1 MIFKNPPLILAYH
14 SISRNRKDALSV
26 SAIEF
31 EKQLK
36 WLKNKNYKV
45 VTIEEA
51 IRMKNQKSA
60 VITFDDGYRDNYEI
74 AFPILKKY
82 GFNATIFIAT
92 DFIGTEKIYHW
103 DKDKIGL
110 HGDEEDFKILNW
122 DQIIEMKKHG
132 INFGSHTQSH
142 RVLTDISLD
151 ESKKEI
157 LKSKQILE
165 KKIHSDINLFCY
177 PEGKMNDHIIK
188 QVENAGYD
196 YGVVTPPV
204 KGIPNSKYAL
214 RRVGIYQNTTM
225 FQFKLKTIA
234 IVQKLIEY
242 TKKDHYQ

>member
-122 DQIIEMKKHG
+122 DQILEMKRHG
-132 INFGSHTQSH
+132 ITFGSHSH
-142 RVLTDISLD
+142 SHKILTDIPLI
-151 ESKKEI
+151 ETNEEIVTSKKI
-157 LKSKQILE
+157 IE
-165 KKIHSDINLFCY
+165 KKLNMKINIFCY
-177 PEGKMNDHIIK
+177 PEGKLNDEIINL
-188 QVENAGYD
+188 VGNAGYKL
-196 YGVVTPPV
+196 GVVTPSL
-204 KGIPNSKYAL
+204 KGIPKTKFTI
-214 RRVGIYQNTTM
+214 RRVGVYKKTTIT
-225 FQFKLKTIA
+225 QFKLKTIPL
-234 IVQKLIEY
+234 IQKLLEKTRPNSYI
-242 TKKDHYQ
+242 

>member
-1 MIFKNPPLILAYH
+1 MVI
-14 SISRNRKDALSV
+14 
-26 SAIEF
+26 
-31 EKQLK
+31 
-36 WLKNKNYKV
+36 
-45 VTIEEA
+45 
-51 IRMKNQKSA
+51 
-60 VITFDDGYRDNYEI
+60 ITFDDGYRDNYEI

-82 GFNATIFIAT
+82 GFNATIFLT
-92 DFIGTEKIYHW
+92 TNYVNTEKIYHW
-103 DKDKIGL
+103 DKSKVGIYG
-110 HGDEEDFKILNW
+110 EKENFKILNW